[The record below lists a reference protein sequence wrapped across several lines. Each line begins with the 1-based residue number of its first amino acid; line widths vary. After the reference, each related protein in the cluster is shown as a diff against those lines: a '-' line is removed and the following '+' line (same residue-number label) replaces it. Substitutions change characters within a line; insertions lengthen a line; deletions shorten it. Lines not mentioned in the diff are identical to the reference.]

1 MHEAKAENTVQN
13 LTEQV
18 RHQYMKLSSRSQDCE
33 KSQHEKLQL
42 VEELQGLIHFHRHK
56 KVEEYRNVRCSEAE
70 LRAEG
75 FQDAI
80 SQVDESNLETELRE
94 SESTVNQLTHQ
105 IKALQEVIHSLSE
118 SQDFKDLET
127 QGQPT
132 IQQHDSF
139 FRIFQVSRAATVDTD
154 LIH

>member
-13 LTEQV
+13 LTQQL
-18 RHQYMKLSSRSQDCE
+18 RHQYMELSSRSQDCE

-42 VEELQGLIHFHRHK
+42 VEELQGLIK
-56 KVEEYRNVRCSEAE
+56 KLMFIGTRKWKNIEKVHCSEAE

-94 SESTVNQLTHQ
+94 SQSTVNQLTPPDKSATRSDPF
-105 IKALQEVIHSLSE
+105 IE
-118 SQDFKDLET
+118 ET

-154 LIH
+154 LIHSI